1 MSYIK
6 ACIYLDNSATSRYK
20 PRAVIKAV
28 ERELKCSAN
37 AGRGGHKASI
47 RAGMIIEECRERINA
62 VTFDGYA
69 VMTKSCTEALNT
81 AIFGKSRFG
90 KIITSV
96 FEHNSVLRPLERLR
110 SKGANVV
117 HISSPSGVITPD
129 ILRAHLSADTSL
141 VVLSEMSNV
150 TGTVQ
155 PIDDLGA
162 LLYDKGI
169 PFIVDAAQSLGHTT
183 SSYKGVSMLAGA
195 GHKGLHGPQGTGFLV
210 CAKDYVPTPLIYG
223 GTGTDSASLVQPSAP
238 PEGLESG
245 TLNAAGIAGLSEGI
259 RWSVKHKES
268 IVRRITELSAELID
282 GLKSIPQVKLY
293 TDNLNGVVSFNIG
306 DLSSSETADILDA
319 EYGIAVRA
327 GLHCAPL
334 IHKWL
339 GTLRRGAVRASIGVC
354 NTSKD
359 VEALLRAVSA
369 IAARKG

>member
-1 MSYIK
+1 MGYVK
-6 ACIYLDNSATSRYK
+6 ACIYLDNSATSRFK
-20 PRAVIKAV
+20 PRAVVKAV

-37 AGRGGHKASI
+37 AGRGGHKASV
-47 RAGMIIEECRERINA
+47 RAGMMIEECRERIRA

-81 AIFGKSRFG
+81 AIFGRNYFG

-96 FEHNSVLRPLERLR
+96 YEHNSVLRPLEKLR
-110 SKGANVV
+110 AKGANVV
-117 HISSPSGVITPD
+117 HISSPNGVISPD
-129 ILRAHLSADTSL
+129 ILKAHLSADTSL

-150 TGTVQ
+150 TGTIQ
-155 PIDDLGA
+155 PIDELGA
-162 LLYDKGI
+162 LLNSKGI
-169 PFIVDAAQSLGHTT
+169 PFIVDAAQSLGHT
-183 SSYKGVSMLAGA
+183 SSAYTGVTMLAGA

-210 CAKDYVPTPLIYG
+210 FRQGAEPMPLIYG

-245 TLNAAGIAGLSEGI
+245 TLNSAGIAGLQEGI
-259 RWSVKHKES
+259 RWTLKHKES
-268 IVRRITELSAELID
+268 IVNKITELSSELTE
-282 GLKSIPQVKLY
+282 GLKSIPSVKLY
-293 TDNLNGVVSFNIG
+293 SDNANGVISFNVG
-306 DLSSSETADILDA
+306 DLTSSETADILDA

-359 VEALLRAVSA
+359 VEALLRAVGA